1 MKEEFKNFVNN
12 HKELI
17 KYVNEDKMTWQKFYD
32 MYVLYGKDNDVWDE
46 YLKKD
51 NKKSSISD
59 IIDSIKKIDPED
71 LQKNINTIKKAL
83 GLFSSLLSK
92 EDTNP
97 KYEPMPLY
105 KKFED

>member
-51 NKKSSISD
+51 
-59 IIDSIKKIDPED
+59 
-71 LQKNINTIKKAL
+71 KNARNILIEHNL
-83 GLFSSLLSK
+83 RLVVFLSK
-92 EDTNP
+92 
-97 KYEPMPLY
+97 KYDNTRSRRYSKKYKYY
-105 KKFED
+105 KKGIRFI